1 MSHEEDEDPL
11 KKEDFYLELQVS
23 EEDEDLHT
31 HGNSKDPTRCHK
43 TMLQQDAI
51 FAAWPACMQKTRSNL
66 CSLRMTVFPAFLP
79 ATACLRDLVP
89 ASTV

>member
-11 KKEDFYLELQVS
+11 KKEDFYLDLQVS
-23 EEDEDLHT
+23 EEDEDHI
-31 HGNSKDPTRCHK
+31 

-51 FAAWPACMQKTRSNL
+51 FAACPACMQKTRSDLGSL
-66 CSLRMTVFPAFLP
+66 CMTALP
-79 ATACLRDLVP
+79 AWLPAGCLQSCLRDLVP